1 MAITLNLPGRTR
13 TPAAIEPA
21 PPARVAASAAFQWAG
36 SRVDVESLLRLR
48 ADWYPRV
55 QRYARNVG
63 IFGAAA
69 RDTAQTIADLE
80 WSPDDKTFGERPAR
94 TESPQWARLA
104 ECLDT
109 LDWWRAAH
117 QVYTVGCVHIVAWPD
132 PDTMLRL
139 QAYSLSELTPPMS
152 GHPDAAPIVV
162 EFEGAMPRPL
172 WEPGTP
178 PQQRPRIVTAYRP
191 DGEFGR
197 SVWTPAQALL
207 DDFEA
212 LLLMSIAAK
221 AYDLNRITGAGI
233 LFLPNSLA
241 QLDMIPEGQAK
252 TVMNSPTVR
261 SIIDGFMKPMADP
274 YAPERVVPAIITGP
288 DEAGDRIKQILW
300 ERQENPGAFAQ
311 ARDARWRNI
320 AVALDQP
327 AGRILNSED
336 QSKFYNSQAIDFFS
350 MRSTVGIARLISD
363 ALMRDLF
370 HPILREQ
377 WRDKQWRRRTLTP
390 TWDHLQPEPDR
401 TDEALRLLEAG
412 TVTLAHAQDMAK
424 IPEAG
429 RIEVG
434 SPEWRELLK
443 WRAALNPGL
452 GPADPFGGD
461 PLGAAVPPSTG
472 PAAPGTAP
480 DGAGAPEPLAGFD
493 ATLASARL
501 AAMTRDLANVRH
513 RAAARTAAG
522 QDHSGSAMVALMLD
536 PEVAKAIA
544 IPAGEDVADLHV
556 TVMYLGKTADLDRA
570 SVEAALRTITAE
582 PLSGTIGGIG
592 RFPTSHKEGLQAVW
606 VPVDVPSLSAFHD
619 TVVATLADA
628 GVAEGSVHGYTPHV
642 TLDYLTPEQPS
653 PDPVAQT
660 PVSWS
665 AFTLA
670 WDDEHVEFPFA
681 GAGIYTRTAAAEHP
695 LASKAQSLNDID
707 RDARTK
713 IAAAAEQAMLA
724 AMRKVGVRI
733 ANKVKATPAAT
744 ATADL
749 AHTPGLIPARL
760 GPSVCA
766 ALLDGE
772 SDPLANAF
780 DDLADQSDA
789 VLAAAFLLALRTI
802 GVEATSEAGAAAI
815 ARAATARTAAVG
827 FLRDQMMDTARTRIF
842 RPDTAEVRGEAVS
855 GMVPAGIPGRAVAVA
870 GGAPIET
877 VDGVT
882 RLAAS
887 EVPPAGVATGQ
898 IVVDT
903 MASIS
908 VEPFTVQYTWIASEA
923 ARPFPPH
930 HELHG
935 TSFTASSDARFAVRP
950 GDEWLGTRYSVGDH
964 PGCGC
969 AVTVQFLPV
978 RG

>member
-13 TPAAIEPA
+13 TPAAVEPA
-21 PPARVAASAAFQWAG
+21 PHARVAASAAFQWAG

-63 IFGAAA
+63 IFAAAA

-212 LLLMSIAAK
+212 LLLMSVAAK

-241 QLDMIPEGQAK
+241 QLDLIPENQAK

-288 DEAGDRIKQILW
+288 DDVGDKIKQILW
-300 ERQENPGAFAQ
+300 DRAENPGAFAQ

-363 ALMRDLF
+363 GLLADLF

-412 TVTLAHAQDMAK
+412 AISLRHAQDMAK
-424 IPEAG
+424 IPAAG

-501 AAMTRDLANVRH
+501 AAMNRDLA
-513 RAAARTAAG
+513 
-522 QDHSGSAMVALMLD
+522 AL
-536 PEVAKAIA
+536 P
-544 IPAGEDVADLHV
+544 
-556 TVMYLGKTADLDRA
+556 
-570 SVEAALRTITAE
+570 
-582 PLSGTIGGIG
+582 
-592 RFPTSHKEGLQAVW
+592 
-606 VPVDVPSLSAFHD
+606 
-619 TVVATLADA
+619 
-628 GVAEGSVHGYTPHV
+628 
-642 TLDYLTPEQPS
+642 
-653 PDPVAQT
+653 
-660 PVSWS
+660 
-665 AFTLA
+665 
-670 WDDEHVEFPFA
+670 
-681 GAGIYTRTAAAEHP
+681 TRTAAAEHP
-695 LASKAQSLNDID
+695 LASKAQALNEID
-707 RDARTK
+707 RDTRTK

-772 SDPLANAF
+772 SDPLANSF
-780 DDLADQSDA
+780 DDLSDQTEA

-802 GVEATSEAGAAAI
+802 GVEATSEAGVAAI
-815 ARAATARTAAVG
+815 TRATTARTAAVG
-827 FLRDQMMDTARTRIF
+827 FLKDQMMDTARTRIF
-842 RPDTAEVRGEAVS
+842 RPDTTEVRGEAVS
-855 GMVPAGIPGRAVAVA
+855 GMVPAGIPGRTVAVA
-870 GGAPIET
+870 GGAPVET

-882 RLAAS
+882 RLAAA
-887 EVPPAGVATGQ
+887 ETPPAGVATGQ

-903 MASIS
+903 MAAIS
-908 VEPFTVQYTWIASEA
+908 VEPFTVQYTWRTGSPTN
-923 ARPFPPH
+923 PFKPH
-930 HELHG
+930 HDLAG
-935 TSFTASSDARFAVRP
+935 VTVTKLADPRLASSADTS
-950 GDEWLGTRYSVGDH
+950 WLSVGHLHPLDH
-964 PGCGC
+964 AGCQC
-969 AVTVQFLPV
+969 WWDVSFVPV
-978 RG
+978 KP